1 LERRWISVREAAEYL
16 SLHEVTIRRKI
27 DKEEL
32 PAARLGHVVRVDLKA
47 LNEQLERK
55 MNLGGKKP

>member
-1 LERRWISVREAAEYL
+1 VREAAEYL